1 MSQGYPRAQGRRAE
15 NVEKEEEKNAQDLR
29 SWGSQRGRIHG
40 TIPYIYLKSHTA
52 CSHSLSL
59 RVREPSERLFT
70 HLAPLSLYVLF

>member
-40 TIPYIYLKSHTA
+40 TIPYIYI
-52 CSHSLSL
+52 
-59 RVREPSERLFT
+59 
-70 HLAPLSLYVLF
+70 